1 MDQLEG
7 ICVGCVP
14 SAHGVFDALE
24 LLAKFATACR
34 DLSVPKFHRPIGV
47 NYSDE
52 VGAKTTK
59 S

>member
-1 MDQLEG
+1 MEG